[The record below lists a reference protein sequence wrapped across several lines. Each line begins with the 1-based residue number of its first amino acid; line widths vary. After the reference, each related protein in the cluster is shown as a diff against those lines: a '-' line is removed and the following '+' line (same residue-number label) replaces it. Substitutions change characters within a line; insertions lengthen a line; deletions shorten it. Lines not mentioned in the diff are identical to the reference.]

1 MSHVACK
8 WVVNAY
14 DYEANPDPKH
24 MCVMY
29 LNDQ

>member
-14 DYEANPDPKH
+14 DYEANPDLKH